1 MINNSHRQTITFISR
16 TPPYG
21 SDRAQLCLDTALA
34 AAVFDQEIN
43 YVFYSD
49 GVLQLLNNQNADAID
64 CKTLG
69 NITET
74 LGLYGIKNIF
84 VDRGSLQQRDIQEDD
99 LATAVQCFDAE
110 RLAEIIDKSHVV
122 FNL

>member
-1 MINNSHRQTITFISR
+1 MINDSHRKTITFISR

-43 YVFYSD
+43 YVFHSD
-49 GVLQLLNNQNADAID
+49 GVLQLLNKQNADAID

-69 NITET
+69 NIAET
-74 LGLYGIKNIF
+74 LQLYGIKNAF
-84 VDRGSLQQRDIQEDD
+84 VDQGSLQQRDIQEGD
-99 LATAVQCFDAE
+99 LATGVQSIDVE
-110 RLAEIIDKSHVV
+110 GLTEIIDKSHTV

>member
-1 MINNSHRQTITFISR
+1 MTNDSHRQTITFISR
-16 TPPYG
+16 TSPYG

-43 YVFYSD
+43 YVFHSD
-49 GVLQLLNNQNADAID
+49 GVLQLLSKQNADAID
-64 CKTLG
+64 CKTPG

-74 LGLYGIKNIF
+74 LEIYGIKNVF
-84 VDRGSLQQRDIQEDD
+84 VDRGSLQQRDIQVED
-99 LATAVQCFDAE
+99 LATAVQAIDAE
-110 RLAEIIDKSHVV
+110 RLSEIIDKSHAV

>member
-1 MINNSHRQTITFISR
+1 MIDDSHRQTITFISR

-43 YVFYSD
+43 YVFHSD
-49 GVLQLLNNQNADAID
+49 GVLQLLSKQNADAID

-74 LGLYGIKNIF
+74 LEFYGIKNVF
-84 VDRGSLQQRDIQEDD
+84 VDRSSLQQRNIQEDG
-99 LATAVQCFDAE
+99 LATGVQLIDAE
-110 RLAEIIDKSHVV
+110 RLIEIIDKSHAV